1 MKELL
6 KPVIVLTIICIITS
20 GLLGATYNVTA
31 PLIAESEK
39 RASDAAMEEVLP
51 AATAFTEVQVDN
63 IEGLLLA
70 AKDENGA
77 GWAFKVQ
84 DKGFGGAYVIMVGIS
99 SDGTITGTKLLDN
112 AETPGLGSKTGM
124 PSFTEQFIGQNNELE
139 GVETITGATISSK
152 AFIRAVGTAYTAFE
166 AVGEGA

>member
-6 KPVIVLTIICIITS
+6 KPVIVLTVICIITS

-39 RASDAAMEEVLP
+39 NASDAAMEEVLP
-51 AATAFTEVQVDN
+51 AATSFTEVQVDN
-63 IEGLLLA
+63 IEGLLIA
-70 AKDENGA
+70 AKDEGGA

-84 DKGFGGAYVIMVGIS
+84 DKGFGGAYVVMVGIS

-112 AETPGLGSKTGM
+112 EETPGLGSKTGM
-124 PSFTEQFIGQNNELE
+124 PSFTDQFVGKDKGLE
-139 GVETITGATISSK
+139 NIETITGATISSK
-152 AFIRAVGTAYTAFE
+152 AFIRAVGTAYSAFE
-166 AVGEGA
+166 AAGEGA